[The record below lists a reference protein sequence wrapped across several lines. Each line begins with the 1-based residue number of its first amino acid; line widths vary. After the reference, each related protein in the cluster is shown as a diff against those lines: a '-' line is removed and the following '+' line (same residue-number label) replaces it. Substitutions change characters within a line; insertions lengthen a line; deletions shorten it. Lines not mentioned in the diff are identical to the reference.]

1 MVAIQEYQLITPF
14 YLYIAIRILN
24 MIIITDLDRLEFI
37 KKAQNKV
44 GVYDNYINDVLKPA
58 IERGNWAELETLD
71 IGFNVTGESL
81 GKIGDNNAWK
91 KLQKFFEPNA
101 KAKKTLDFTIN
112 GKVIEYNLRN
122 QLKSLVLK
130 MMWISPQNHSI
141 NTIYKTVTNLKKLIP
156 HLIGSGYNSFEY
168 INFEFIENLILTSPT
183 DINFEQRSIYEGIN
197 KLFTEAKGLPFNVSL
212 KEHLDAES
220 FELSFK
226 GAKQFTVIPQ
236 RIYYLGLQKS
246 EELINKLYPI
256 KDELA
261 DLGDYIAT
269 YYDKL
274 YLKYAE
280 YLSSNDSK
288 LLNGKVRWY
297 LGKSNKAAKKRTS
310 TFQEEFLVMDS
321 PKKSEI
327 AALLKI
333 HKPEFKTE
341 SIHKF
346 SPILTLTLL
355 DKKITG
361 INEAQSIFKE
371 LNGGCL
377 WGLMSRSGMRAD
389 ETHSLNTTQGCT
401 TEVISKQPIYIIHTE
416 LSKTVKGIQS
426 KQDEFVTTEIGK
438 KAYEILNELH
448 KPLRK
453 RHPESTEFFHKVIDD
468 CSAVNKKE
476 LNRHSQSWLIDALGD
491 DLELTK
497 DDIIDLKVS
506 DPERTF
512 SVGEEYYFTGHQL
525 RRSFAYYLVGYELL
539 SFPQL
544 KQQFSHVSLAMT
556 RHYAKNASKFQK
568 IRKLK
573 QNLAHT
579 VDEER
584 IAQKAK
590 IYLNIYKKLA
600 NKERVAGGKGKEFA
614 KNMAKENRNLFKD
627 KVDNDMLSLNY
638 WIKQVREQKRHI
650 HAVAPGVY
658 CTSTACSLRT
668 QVNLMECVDCK
679 NDFIVDAVF
688 AEAKRKEAEINMLWD
703 IDHDEL
709 TSQTASE
716 AYIKITAA
724 ERIMNDLGLEFE
736 PVVLP
741 QVVEELLIPF
751 KGKTV

>member
-1 MVAIQEYQLITPF
+1 
-14 YLYIAIRILN
+14 

-58 IERGNWAELETLD
+58 IERGNWGELEVLD

-101 KAKKTLDFTIN
+101 KAKKTLYFTIN
-112 GKVIEYNLRN
+112 GKVIEHNLRN

-141 NTIYKTVTNLKKLIP
+141 HTIYKTVTNLKKLIP

-168 INFEFIENLILTSPT
+168 INFEFIEALILTGCT
-183 DINFEQRSIYEGIN
+183 NINFERSSIYEGIN

-212 KEHLDAES
+212 NEHLGPES
-220 FELSFK
+220 FELSLI
-226 GAKQFTVIPQ
+226 GSKQYTVIPQ
-236 RIYYLGLQKS
+236 RIYYLGLQKT

-256 KDELA
+256 KDELS
-261 DLGDYIAT
+261 DLGDYITT

-280 YLSSNDSK
+280 HLSSNNSK
-288 LLNGKVRWY
+288 RKNGKITWY
-297 LGKSNKAAKKRTS
+297 LGKTNALAKKRTEA
-310 TFQEEFLVMDS
+310 FQKAFLDLKS
-321 PKKSEI
+321 PTKSKI
-327 AALLKI
+327 INLLNI
-333 HKPEFKTE
+333 YTPELKSD

-346 SPILTLTLL
+346 SPTLTLTSL
-355 DKKITG
+355 DTKITG
-361 INEAQSIFKE
+361 INEAQSFFKE

-389 ETHSLNTTQGCT
+389 ETHSLNTTKGCT
-401 TEVISKQPIYIIHTE
+401 VEVISKQPIYIINTD
-416 LSKTVKGIQS
+416 LSKTVKGMQS

-438 KAYEILNELH
+438 KAYDILNELH

-453 RHPESTEFFHKVIDD
+453 RHPESIDFFHKVTDD
-468 CSAVNKKE
+468 CSAINKKD
-476 LNRHSQSWLIDALGD
+476 LNRHSQSWLNDALGD

-512 SVGEEYYFTGHQL
+512 SVGEKYIFTGHQL

-568 IRKLK
+568 LRKLK

-584 IAQKAK
+584 IVQKAK
-590 IYLNIYKKLA
+590 VYLNIYKKLA

-703 IDHDEL
+703 IEHDEL

-741 QVVEELLIPF
+741 QAVEELLIPF
-751 KGKTV
+751 TGKTV